1 MWILLI
7 VALVAGAC
15 GQAPINTDTNQ
26 ERCAYGV
33 LSDSSEFA
41 GTYDGT
47 RWNRGMMSSD
57 SGTFTP
63 VEAFFHPRVGF
74 GGHAAISFWARSDFE
89 WVWKPATLTK
99 DAGCFLV
106 RK

>member
-1 MWILLI
+1 MKRFLLVVIL
-7 VALVAGAC
+7 VALVTGAC
-15 GQAPINTDTNQ
+15 GMAPKETGTEQ
-26 ERCAYGV
+26 EKCAYEV
-33 LSDSSEFA
+33 LPDYSEFA

-74 GGHAAISFWARSDFE
+74 GGHAAI
-89 WVWKPATLTK
+89 
-99 DAGCFLV
+99 FLGPLGL
-106 RK
+106 